1 MKRFD
6 WRDLLPH
13 ERRDGGGA
21 GGVRLAVPSRGRLH
35 EPTLLLLS
43 DGGLGPEEPA
53 DRALASPCRNSP
65 VELLHVRS
73 SDVPAYVEAGAVD
86 CGVTGEDL
94 VAESGREIVAMLR
107 LDYGTCRL
115 ELAVPEEAAARSL
128 DDLRGGRV
136 ATAHPRLAAQ
146 LLRDRG
152 VEMDVVPLRGAV
164 EIAPRLGVADAVVD
178 LVSSGDTMRRNRL
191 RPLETLYESQAVLVG
206 PPEPSAGARRLAA
219 LLGAVVRGRA
229 QRVVAFR
236 APDGSLSSLP
246 PLGRAVEI
254 APARDGGVFVEAVVP
269 AAQLWAFVEE
279 LDRIGASDVEIAPAA
294 NAGSR

>member
-1 MKRFD
+1 MRRFD
-6 WRDLLPH
+6 WRDLLPREH
-13 ERRDGGGA
+13 GDGA
-21 GGVRLAVPSRGRLH
+21 EAEGVRLAVPSRGRLH

-53 DRALASPCRNSP
+53 ERALASPCRNSP

-73 SDVPAYVEAGAVD
+73 ADVPAYVEAGAVD

-94 VAESGREIVAMLR
+94 VAESGREIAGLLR

-115 ELAVPEEAAARSL
+115 ELAVPEEAAVRHL
-128 DDLRGGRV
+128 DDLSGGRV

-146 LLRDRG
+146 LLRGRG

-191 RPLETLYESQAVLVG
+191 RPLETLFESQAVLVA
-206 PPEPSAGARRLAA
+206 PREPTAGARRLAA
-219 LLGAVVRGRA
+219 LLDAVVRGRA
-229 QRVVAFR
+229 QRIVAFH
-236 APDGSLSSLP
+236 APVGALASLP
-246 PLGRAVEI
+246 PLRRALRTT
-254 APARDGGVFVEAVVP
+254 PGHDGDVSVEAVVP
-269 AAQLWAFVEE
+269 AALLWTFVAE
-279 LDRIGASDVEIAPAA
+279 LERIGASDVAIAPAA
-294 NAGSR
+294 NAGAR

>member
-1 MKRFD
+1 MRRFD
-6 WRDLLPH
+6 WRDLLPR
-13 ERRDGGGA
+13 ERRDGSEEQ
-21 GGVRLAVPSRGRLH
+21 GVRLAVPSRGRLH
-35 EPTLLLLS
+35 EPTLVLLS

-53 DRALASPCRNSP
+53 KRALASPCRNSP

-115 ELAVPEEAAARSL
+115 ELAVPEEAAARRL

-136 ATAHPRLAAQ
+136 ATAHPRLARRT
-146 LLRDRG
+146 LRERG

-164 EIAPRLGVADAVVD
+164 EIAPRLGVADAVAD

-191 RPLETLYESQAVLVG
+191 RPLETLFESQAVLVA
-206 PPEPSAGARRLAA
+206 PREPSAGARRLAA
-219 LLGAVVRGRA
+219 LLDAVVRGRA

-236 APDGSLSSLP
+236 APNGSLPALP
-246 PLGRAVEI
+246 SLGRALRT

-269 AAQLWAFVEE
+269 AALLWTFVAE
-279 LDRIGASDVEIAPAA
+279 LERIGAADVAIAPAA